1 MRLNVGCRATNLVI
15 NWSSCH
21 CHLTPIQTGT
31 LHLHHHQHQRC
42 HRHHHHHHHQHCRT
56 KPSVASAQNVWLIP
70 LRSLSRKSLLV
81 VSLSQLGMFCFPTRL
96 QPALELTT
104 QNQQQLWKSCFCFE
118 TIHFEFLQRAM
129 SLDVSS

>member
-1 MRLNVGCRATNLVI
+1 MPGDQLGNQLIKLPLPLNTNT
-15 NWSSCH
+15 NWDIAFASSSSSSS
-21 CHLTPIQTGT
+21 TSS
-31 LHLHHHQHQRC
+31 RSSY
-42 HRHHHHHHHQHCRT
+42 HQHCRT
-56 KPSVASAQNVWLIP
+56 KPSVVRAQNVWLIP
-70 LRSLSRKSLLV
+70 LRSLSRTSLLV

-129 SLDVSS
+129 SLDVIS

>member
-1 MRLNVGCRATNLVI
+1 MPGDQLGNQLIKLPLPLNTNT
-15 NWSSCH
+15 NWDIAFASSSSSSSS
-21 CHLTPIQTGT
+21 PSSSPSSSSSSY
-31 LHLHHHQHQRC
+31 
-42 HRHHHHHHHQHCRT
+42 HQHCRT
-56 KPSVASAQNVWLIP
+56 KPSVVRAQNVWLIP
-70 LRSLSRKSLLV
+70 LRSLSRTPLLA

-104 QNQQQLWKSCFCFE
+104 QNQQQLWKSCFRCE